1 MNLTGKIVSLKEKE
15 VVYSIYEN
23 DIISKISELC
33 SEYGDLADSIVD
45 KLNYVV
51 KKDNDPYY
59 NPLLERGI
67 AAFAMYDP
75 EFNETDFWSR
85 DDVSGYKDTL
95 RDALMSNGFYIP
107 DTADMVYIGINQ
119 DDIPH
124 GLVSGQ
130 KIYDEVREA
139 EYVIIDDLCQASDD
153 GFNIWTGLTVYIDEP
168 QTLMNFLDVLFDE
181 FIDAV
186 LAKSDK
192 YRKEA
197 AKFLPFTL
205 VSEFFFEPMFSLS
218 GIMIS
223 YIYHLF
229 DIEKDV
235 EIPKAYKEDNLYDT
249 FKRYTKLDIVSDT
262 LLRSYINGEEA
273 PENICNVCIAILFKN
288 YLEER
293 DI

>member
-95 RDALMSNGFYIP
+95 RDALVSNGFYIP
-107 DTADMVYIGINQ
+107 DTTDMVYIGVNQ

-139 EYVIIDDLCQASDD
+139 EYIVIDDLCQASDD

-229 DIEKDV
+229 NIEKDV
-235 EIPKAYKEDNLYDT
+235 EIPKAYKKDNLYDT

>member
-95 RDALMSNGFYIP
+95 RDALMSSGFYIP

-229 DIEKDV
+229 NIEKDV

-249 FKRYTKLDIVSDT
+249 FKRYTKLDMVSET
-262 LLRSYINGEEA
+262 LLRSYINGEEV

>member
-192 YRKEA
+192 YRKGA

-229 DIEKDV
+229 NIEKDV

-249 FKRYTKLDIVSDT
+249 FKRYTKLDMVSET

>member
-229 DIEKDV
+229 NIEKDV
-235 EIPKAYKEDNLYDT
+235 EIPKAYKEDNLYNT

>member
-95 RDALMSNGFYIP
+95 RDALVSNGFYIP
-107 DTADMVYIGINQ
+107 DTADMVYIGVNQ

-130 KIYDEVREA
+130 KVYDEHREA
-139 EYVIIDDLCQASDD
+139 EYIVIDDLCQASDD

-205 VSEFFFEPMFSLS
+205 ISEFFFEPMFSLS

-223 YIYHLF
+223 YLYHLF
-229 DIEKDV
+229 NIEDNV

>member
-95 RDALMSNGFYIP
+95 RDALKSSRYYIP

-124 GLVSGQ
+124 GLVSG
-130 KIYDEVREA
+130 KKVFDEYTDT

-153 GFNIWTGLTVYIDEP
+153 GFNIWTGLTVYID
-168 QTLMNFLDVLFDE
+168 
-181 FIDAV
+181 
-186 LAKSDK
+186 
-192 YRKEA
+192 
-197 AKFLPFTL
+197 
-205 VSEFFFEPMFSLS
+205 
-218 GIMIS
+218 
-223 YIYHLF
+223 
-229 DIEKDV
+229 
-235 EIPKAYKEDNLYDT
+235 
-249 FKRYTKLDIVSDT
+249 
-262 LLRSYINGEEA
+262 
-273 PENICNVCIAILFKN
+273 
-288 YLEER
+288 
-293 DI
+293 

>member
-15 VVYSIYEN
+15 MIYSVYEN

-51 KKDNDPYY
+51 KKDDDPYY

-85 DDVSGYKDTL
+85 DEVGGYKETLKDALKSSGY
-95 RDALMSNGFYIP
+95 YIP
-107 DTADMVYIGINQ
+107 DTADMVYVGINQ

-130 KIYDEVREA
+130 KVFDEYTDS

-168 QTLMNFLDVLFDE
+168 QTLMNFLDVLYDE
-181 FIDAV
+181 FLDAV

-192 YRKEA
+192 YRQEA
-197 AKFLPFTL
+197 AKYLPFTL
-205 VSEFFFEPMFSLS
+205 VSEFFFEPMFSVS

-223 YIYHLF
+223 YLYSVF
-229 DIEKDV
+229 GIEKEA
-235 EIPKAYKEDNLYDT
+235 EIPRAYRNASLYET
-249 FKRYTKLDIVSDT
+249 FTKYTELDMVSET
-262 LLRSYINGEEA
+262 LLRSYINGEEP
-273 PENICNVCIAILFKN
+273 PESICNVCIAILFKN
-288 YLEER
+288 YLKER
-293 DI
+293 FV

>member
-229 DIEKDV
+229 NIEKDV

-249 FKRYTKLDIVSDT
+249 FKRYTKLDMVSET

>member
-85 DDVSGYKDTL
+85 DDVRGYKDTL
-95 RDALMSNGFYIP
+95 RDALISNGFYIP
-107 DTADMVYIGINQ
+107 DTADMVYIGVNQ

-130 KIYDEVREA
+130 KVYDEHREA
-139 EYVIIDDLCQASDD
+139 EYIVIDDLCQASDD

-205 VSEFFFEPMFSLS
+205 ISEFFFEPMFSLS

-223 YIYHLF
+223 YIYYLF
-229 DIEKDV
+229 DIESNV

>member
-229 DIEKDV
+229 NIEKDV

-249 FKRYTKLDIVSDT
+249 FKRYTKLDIVSET

>member
-51 KKDNDPYY
+51 KKDDDPYY

-229 DIEKDV
+229 NIEKDV

-249 FKRYTKLDIVSDT
+249 FKRYTKLDMVSDT

>member
-23 DIISKISELC
+23 DTISKIAELC

-75 EFNETDFWSR
+75 EFNETDFWTR

-95 RDALMSNGFYIP
+95 RDALMSQGFYIP
-107 DTADMVYIGINQ
+107 DTADMVYIGVNQ

-130 KIYDEVREA
+130 KVYDEYREA
-139 EYVIIDDLCQASDD
+139 EYIVIDDLCQAGDD
-153 GFNIWTGLTVYIDEP
+153 GFNIWTGLTVYINEP

-181 FIDAV
+181 FVDAV

-205 VSEFFFEPMFSLS
+205 VSEFFFEPMFSVS

-223 YIYHLF
+223 YLYHLF
-229 DIEKDV
+229 DIENNV

-249 FKRYTKLDIVSDT
+249 FKRYTKLDMVSET

-293 DI
+293 EI

>member
-23 DIISKISELC
+23 DIVSKISELC

-229 DIEKDV
+229 NIEKDV

-249 FKRYTKLDIVSDT
+249 FKRYTKLDMVSET

>member
-15 VVYSIYEN
+15 MIYSVYEN

>member
-124 GLVSGQ
+124 SLVSGQ

-229 DIEKDV
+229 NIEKDV

-249 FKRYTKLDIVSDT
+249 FKRYTKLDMVSET

>member
-33 SEYGDLADSIVD
+33 SEYGDLADSIVE

-51 KKDNDPYY
+51 RKDNDPYY

-75 EFNETDFWSR
+75 EFNETNFWSR
-85 DDVSGYKDTL
+85 DEVSEYKEALRDTL
-95 RDALMSNGFYIP
+95 MSQGFYIP

-130 KIYDEVREA
+130 RIYDEYRED
-139 EYVIIDDLCQASDD
+139 EYVVVDDLCQASED

-168 QTLMNFLDVLFDE
+168 QTLMNFLDVLYDE
-181 FIDAV
+181 FLDAV

-192 YRKEA
+192 YRHEA
-197 AKFLPFTL
+197 VKYLPFTL
-205 VSEFFFEPMFSLS
+205 VSEFFFEPMFSVS
-218 GIMIS
+218 GLMTS
-223 YIYHLF
+223 YLYSIF
-229 DIEKDV
+229 GIEKDV
-235 EIPKAYKEDNLYDT
+235 EISKSYKVDGLYNT
-249 FKRYTKLDIVSDT
+249 FIKYTELDMVSET
-262 LLRSYINGEEA
+262 LLRSYVNGEES
-273 PENICNVCIAILFKN
+273 PDSICNVCVAILFKN
-288 YLEER
+288 YLKER
-293 DI
+293 FV

>member
-107 DTADMVYIGINQ
+107 DTADMVYVGINQ

-205 VSEFFFEPMFSLS
+205 VSEFFFEPMFSIS

-229 DIEKDV
+229 NIEKDV
-235 EIPKAYKEDNLYDT
+235 EIPKAYKEDSIHDT
-249 FKRYTKLDIVSDT
+249 LKRYTKLDIVSET

>member
-23 DIISKISELC
+23 DIVSKISELC

-51 KKDNDPYY
+51 KKDNNPYY

-229 DIEKDV
+229 NIEKDV
-235 EIPKAYKEDNLYDT
+235 EIPKAYKEDNLYNT

>member
-45 KLNYVV
+45 KLNYVI

-85 DDVSGYKDTL
+85 DDVSGYKETL

-229 DIEKDV
+229 DITNDV
-235 EIPKAYKEDNLYDT
+235 EIPKAYKEDNLYNT
-249 FKRYTKLDIVSDT
+249 FKRYTKLDMVSDT